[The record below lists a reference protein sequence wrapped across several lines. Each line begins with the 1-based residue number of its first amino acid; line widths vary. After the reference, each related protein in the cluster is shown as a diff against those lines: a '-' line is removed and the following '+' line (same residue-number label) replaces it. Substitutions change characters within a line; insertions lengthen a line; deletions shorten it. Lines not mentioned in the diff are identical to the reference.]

1 MIDNRTGTV
10 VGTGKVVAWDG
21 HIAAPQL
28 AVEIMKIFRT
38 AHPLP
43 RKEWRR
49 VVVLRSMFPQSS

>member
-43 RKEWRR
+43 RKE
-49 VVVLRSMFPQSS
+49 